1 MLEYKETNHS
11 LMYKANSD
19 LTFYSAGRESCS
31 PGWGYGPRVRAYH
44 VIHFVLD
51 GEGTFQINEHTYHI
65 SKGDVFVC
73 PAGRVTYYEADKE
86 HPWTYI
92 WVNFLGIQSQNMV
105 YRLLSTSAERYVLRG
120 LPLEKYE
127 QAVSELLAIQEDT
140 MSSYLLAN
148 SILLRIMSWLFADT
162 GFQEQEQEQPNT
174 ADRIRFYLDMNYSR
188 PLRMKE
194 VAAKFGY
201 HPHYITRIFNE
212 RFGVPP
218 KQYLFDLKLKKAC
231 GLLRSTELP
240 VSVIAASLGFEDA
253 LGFSKLFK
261 KTFGI
266 SPTQYR
272 KNNAEK
278 K

>member
-51 GEGTFQINEHTYHI
+51 GEGTFQINEHTYHV

-105 YRLLSTSAERYVLRG
+105 YRLLSASAERYVLRG